1 MNQYFVSVDK
11 SVDLGWYF
19 EHDLLTCFDNLQ
31 ELEKA
36 IDYLERERYAERVK
50 YDDYTVI
57 PTNKGIKFTKKS
69 WVYQYQLVLMS
80 FLSKIK
86 LDFLVKLIGKI
97 FWAWYSPLKK

>member
-19 EHDLLTCFDNLQ
+19 ENNLLTYFDHLQ

-36 IDYLERERYAERVK
+36 IGYLERERYAERVK

-57 PTNKGIKFTKKS
+57 PTDKGIKFTKKRRI
-69 WVYQYQLVLMS
+69 YQYQLVLMS

-86 LDFLVKLIGKI
+86 LDFLVKLIGK
-97 FWAWYSPLKK
+97 FF

>member
-19 EHDLLTCFDNLQ
+19 ENNLLTYFDHLQ
-31 ELEKA
+31 DLEKA
-36 IDYLERERYAERVK
+36 IDYLEREGYAERVK

-57 PTNKGIKFTKKS
+57 PKDKGIRFTKKR
-69 WVYQYQLVLMS
+69 WGYQYLVLMS

-86 LDFLVKLIGKI
+86 LDFLVKLIGEF
-97 FWAWYSPLKK
+97 FWVWYSPFKK